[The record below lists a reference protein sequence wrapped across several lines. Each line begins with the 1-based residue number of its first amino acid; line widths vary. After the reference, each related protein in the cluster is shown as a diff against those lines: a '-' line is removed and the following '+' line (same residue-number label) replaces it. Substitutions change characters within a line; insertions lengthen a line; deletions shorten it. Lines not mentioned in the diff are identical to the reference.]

1 MGSRVR
7 TAWRKDRCP
16 SVAYGLPW
24 GLLARSAVALHAG
37 HRPGLGWRLGQP
49 GVEQTRMDAVSGVY
63 LLGAG
68 TGCVEGAGAHLL
80 CGLPVA
86 PRHVCARHRV
96 VGRWRA
102 VGCSALSPR
111 GWGKCVMPGWA

>member
-7 TAWRKDRCP
+7 TRWRKDRCP

-49 GVEQTRMDAVSGVY
+49 GVEQTRMDAMSGVY

-68 TGCVEGAGAHLL
+68 AGVVEGCGTEAGGVSRGPGSICCVVSRSPLDTCVPATVLWSGG
-80 CGLPVA
+80 GL
-86 PRHVCARHRV
+86 RV
-96 VGRWRA
+96 
-102 VGCSALSPR
+102 
-111 GWGKCVMPGWA
+111 